1 MQVAAATLCSNPA
14 TAAKRPLPW
23 PYEISFLEALHQ
35 MNTPRFFAAA
45 LLVCAGLS
53 AQDLNLPSPQ
63 KTGGMPLMDA
73 LAKRATAR
81 AFDSRD
87 LSSQQLSD
95 LLWAAWG
102 INRPDGRRT
111 APSAHNNQEID
122 VYALLKTGVFVY
134 VAKGHQLSRISSEDC
149 RALGGTQSFVRDAP
163 VTLVLVADLAKA
175 GGGGKD
181 WALID
186 TGFISQNI
194 YLYCASQGL
203 ATGARGSVD
212 KAALGP
218 RLKLRP
224 DQVIVLAQ
232 SVGYPKP

>member
-1 MQVAAATLCSNPA
+1 
-14 TAAKRPLPW
+14 
-23 PYEISFLEALHQ
+23 
-35 MNTPRFFAAA
+35 MNNLRFFAVT

-53 AQDLNLPSPQ
+53 AQDLNLPAPQ

-81 AFDSRD
+81 AFDSKD
-87 LSSQQLSD
+87 LLPQQLSN

-111 APSAHNNQEID
+111 APSARNNQEID
-122 VYALLKTGVFVY
+122 VYALLRSGVFVY
-134 VAKGHQLSRISSEDC
+134 VANGHRLSQISSEDC
-149 RALGGTQSFVRDAP
+149 RALGGTQSFVKDAP
-163 VTLVLVADLAKA
+163 VTLILVADLAKV
-175 GGGGKD
+175 GGAGKD
-181 WALID
+181 MAFIG

-203 ATGARGSVD
+203 ATGARASVD

-218 RLKLRP
+218 KLKLRP
-224 DQVIVLAQ
+224 DQLIVLAQ
-232 SVGYPKP
+232 SVGYPRP